1 MKIFKAGREVGF
13 FGFYNDL
20 NMEKIKFFKYQGT
33 GNDFI
38 MIDDRA
44 RIFDADDNKLIEKMC
59 HRRFGVGADGLI
71 LIRNHPGVDFELVYF
86 NSDGYPGT
94 LCGNGSRCAV
104 HFARH
109 IGMVNQ
115 KVVFKTVEGNLEAVI
130 RDDLVYVHMPDV
142 NEIVEKGDAFFL
154 NTGSPHHVCF
164 VKGLETYDVYQS
176 GKSIRYSDAYREG
189 GTNVN
194 FVEPVSADKIFV
206 RTYERG
212 VEDETLSCGTGV
224 TASAIAYG
232 LQKGHSD
239 VKVKTL
245 GGDLEI
251 RFKIAD
257 DTHITDVH
265 LIGPAQL
272 VFEGEV
278 DLRSF

>member
-1 MKIFKAGREVGF
+1 
-13 FGFYNDL
+13 
-20 NMEKIKFFKYQGT
+20 MEKIKFFKYQGT

-44 RIFDADDNKLIEKMC
+44 RVFDADDNKLIEKIC
-59 HRRFGVGADGLI
+59 LRRFGIGADGLI
-71 LIRNHPGVDFELVYF
+71 LIRIHPGVDFELVYF

-109 IGMVNQ
+109 LGIIDQ
-115 KVVFKTVEGNLEAVI
+115 KAVFKTVEGNLDAVI
-130 RDDLVYVHMPDV
+130 RDELVYLHMPDV
-142 NEIVEKGDAFFL
+142 KGIVEKGDAFFID
-154 NTGSPHHVCF
+154 TGSPHHICF
-164 VKGLETYDVYQS
+164 VNGLETYDVYNS
-176 GKSIRYSDAYREG
+176 GKAIRYSDEYSEG

-212 VEDETLSCGTGV
+212 VENETLSCGTGV

-232 LQKGHSD
+232 LQRGHSD
-239 VKVKTL
+239 VKVRTP

-251 RFKIAD
+251 QFRKAD
-257 DTHITDVH
+257 DGRVTDIH
-265 LIGPAQL
+265 LIGPAKP
-272 VFEGEV
+272 VFEGEI